1 MTYSAPR
8 QGLFAIIILI
18 SFCLQ
23 TLLLVLS
30 TEQQLEKSR
39 EQKGEQMV
47 AQLINESSLALQ
59 NRDRV
64 SLSVI
69 AGRYTSE
76 ADVARLVIKDA
87 KEQDLVQLGNAPL
100 HQGETIRQIAT
111 KGDAVIGSVALTLK
125 DKSKGEIIANLWPFV
140 IGSMLLHL
148 FLWLL
153 YGYVARPTR
162 AQINALG
169 KDIHDYYRLRYQPV
183 PSNSRQSLDD
193 EDFDDATNTA
203 NQGDQAQDR
212 AEANQSAIS
221 KVLPLPTPHQQEAD
235 AANIDPDEVIE
246 EPVAPKKRWSI
257 FKKSQSTPAASEL
270 KPGAEVDDEVN
281 TSPHMQADYT
291 EVGNDSYDK
300 TTAPDIHQELNA
312 YVKSQQAQSEDQSQ
326 PQSDGQFNDPANDQT
341 AKANVKPSASLPASL
356 TADRRVEIVDVQII
370 YDDHY
375 RLLDKLAPEA
385 AEPYFTLCSQL
396 LNQAINELLKQ
407 PLLYGIS
414 LHNSPKFNHSGALV
428 VLKADNSHSKVALAG
443 VMLGKLYLM
452 LNQIIYDK
460 HRELSRFALPVKV
473 GVSDEMLSRPLG
485 QLLESVGK
493 RNEMIILYPKLGLKQ
508 IGNHIQLRNLAR
520 PTTVYERESAF
531 FDGTNEAM
539 MQRLIDV
546 RNAVLLSGNSE
557 S

>member
-1 MTYSAPR
+1 MTYLAPR

-76 ADVARLVIKDA
+76 ADVARLVMKDA
-87 KEQDLVQLGNAPL
+87 KDQDLVQLGNAPM
-100 HQGETIRQIAT
+100 HQGETIRQVAT

-125 DKSKGEIIANLWPFV
+125 DTSKGEIIASLWPFV

-162 AQINALG
+162 DQINALSR
-169 KDIHDYYRLRYQPV
+169 DIHEYYRQKYQPV
-183 PSNSRQSLDD
+183 PSAHSRHTE
-193 EDFDDATNTA
+193 EDMAESELETDRPSISQVLPSPNAVHS
-203 NQGDQAQDR
+203 DQA
-212 AEANQSAIS
+212 ANDVS
-221 KVLPLPTPHQQEAD
+221 
-235 AANIDPDEVIE
+235 
-246 EPVAPKKRWSI
+246 APKKRWSL
-257 FKKSQSTPAASEL
+257 FQKSAPDTSAAQDIDS
-270 KPGAEVDDEVN
+270 AD
-281 TSPHMQADYT
+281 QAAAQP
-291 EVGNDSYDK
+291 V
-300 TTAPDIHQELNA
+300 DIHQELNA
-312 YVKSQQAQSEDQSQ
+312 YLKSQQAQPEEGADTTESALASAALNKTAHATETTASAASAAPNTATTNTDTTRSHASNTSQ
-326 PQSDGQFNDPANDQT
+326 G
-341 AKANVKPSASLPASL
+341 ASSMPTSMPASL
-356 TADRRVEIVDVQII
+356 TAQRNVEVVDVQII

-385 AEPYFTLCSQL
+385 AEPYFMLCSQL
-396 LNQAINELLKQ
+396 LNQAITELLKQ
-407 PLLYGIS
+407 PLLYGIT
-414 LHNSPKFNHSGALV
+414 LHNEPKFDHSGSLV

-473 GVSDEMLSRPLG
+473 GVSDEMLSRPLA
-485 QLLESVGK
+485 QLLQTVGR
-493 RNEMIILYPKLGLKQ
+493 RNEMIILYPKSGLKQ
-508 IGNHIQLRNLAR
+508 IGNHVQVRSLPR

-531 FDGTNEAM
+531 FDGSNEAM
-539 MQRLIDV
+539 MQRLIEV
-546 RNAVLLSGNSE
+546 RNAVLLSGNAAS
-557 S
+557 